1 MKIVLFLLLALFLV
15 TLANPTADV
24 GDGGTPPEPSPRPS
38 SSSVSKTE
46 VGNLTKKTSEKTI
59 QIKNQVRILPSSNR
73 KI

>member
-1 MKIVLFLLLALFLV
+1 MKIVLFLLFALFLV

-24 GDGGTPPEPSPRPS
+24 GDCGCPEQKPK
-38 SSSVSKTE
+38 SSSVSTTD

-59 QIKNQVRILPSSNR
+59 QIKNQVRILPSSNG